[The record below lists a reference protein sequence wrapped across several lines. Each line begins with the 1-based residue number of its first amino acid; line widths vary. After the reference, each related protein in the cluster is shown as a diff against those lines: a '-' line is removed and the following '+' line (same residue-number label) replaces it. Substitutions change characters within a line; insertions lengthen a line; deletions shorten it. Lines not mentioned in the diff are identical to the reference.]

1 MLVAKEP
8 TLKNNDFQSQ
18 SVEECNLYTLLISY
32 KQSELNCKNNPNL
45 KEIGKEVSQTQTF
58 FVINQKRLL

>member
-1 MLVAKEP
+1 MCSKGGL
-8 TLKNNDFQSQ
+8 LKNIDFQSQ